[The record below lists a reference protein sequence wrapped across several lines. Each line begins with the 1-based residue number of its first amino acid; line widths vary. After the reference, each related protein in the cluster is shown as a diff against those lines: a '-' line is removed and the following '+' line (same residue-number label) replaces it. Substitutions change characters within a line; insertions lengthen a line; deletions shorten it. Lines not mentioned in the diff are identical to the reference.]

1 VDEGGHQAK
10 SSERK
15 TSKFEPAAVRD
26 AKVERDRSGKQAMSI
41 VSYHARLDENLL
53 EALQTNANHFWDL
66 PADAGPADAEL
77 LYIDKDWSA
86 LSWLLSSKAR
96 EEQKQDAVQFALMR
110 SKAAGEKLDDLAWDA
125 AKARE
130 ASKLGV
136 ELVDTEAMP
145 DEPALIAIE
154 GRGPRDARLAHL
166 GYGGRVFLPTEISN
180 LSAALDRITES
191 DLRAHF
197 DPQAMEGF
205 DVAGIRWTEEPPDVL
220 ETILI
225 PIFNRL
231 KAFFRRAALAGQ
243 YVLVVH
249 G

>member
-1 VDEGGHQAK
+1 MQSKLRSLKTPRQRGG
-10 SSERK
+10 
-15 TSKFEPAAVRD
+15 
-26 AKVERDRSGKQAMSI
+26 SGRQAMSI
-41 VSYHARLDENLL
+41 VSYHARVGENLL
-53 EALQTNANHFWDL
+53 EGLRTNADQFWNL
-66 PADAGPADAEL
+66 PEDAGPAEAEL
-77 LYIDKDWSA
+77 LFIDKDWSA

-96 EEQKQDAVQFALMR
+96 EECKHHAVQLAVTLG
-110 SKAAGEKLDDLAWDA
+110 KPGAEKLDNLAWDA

-130 ASKLGV
+130 ASKLGI
-136 ELVDTEAMP
+136 ELVDTKSMA

-154 GRGPRDARLAHL
+154 GRGSRDARLAHL
-166 GYGGRVFLPTEISN
+166 GYGGRVFLPMEVSN

-197 DPQAMEGF
+197 DPAAMERF
-205 DVAGIRWTEEPPDVL
+205 DVAGFAWTKEPPDVL
-220 ETILI
+220 DTILI

-231 KAFFRRAALAGQ
+231 KAFFRRVTLAGQ

>member
-1 VDEGGHQAK
+1 
-10 SSERK
+10 
-15 TSKFEPAAVRD
+15 
-26 AKVERDRSGKQAMSI
+26 MSV
-41 VSYHARLDENLL
+41 VSYHARVGENLL
-53 EALQTNANHFWDL
+53 DALQTNADRFWDL
-66 PADAGPADAEL
+66 PQDAGPAEAEL
-77 LYIDKDWSA
+77 LFIDKDGSA
-86 LSWLLSSKAR
+86 LSWFCLRTR
-96 EEQKQDAVQFALMR
+96 EERKHDTVQFALMQ
-110 SKAAGEKLDDLAWDA
+110 SKPGAEALDNLAWDA

-130 ASKLGV
+130 ASKLGI
-136 ELVDTEAMP
+136 ELVDTESIA

-166 GYGGRVFLPTEISN
+166 GYGGRVFPPTEVLN
-180 LSAALDRITES
+180 LSAALDRLTDS

-197 DPQAMEGF
+197 DPEAMERF
-205 DVAGIRWTEEPPDVL
+205 DVAGLAWTKEPPDVL
-220 ETILI
+220 DTILI

>member
-1 VDEGGHQAK
+1 
-10 SSERK
+10 
-15 TSKFEPAAVRD
+15 
-26 AKVERDRSGKQAMSI
+26 MSI
-41 VSYHARLDENLL
+41 VSYHARIGETLL
-53 EALQTNANHFWDL
+53 EALQTNADHFWDL
-66 PADAGPADAEL
+66 PEDAGPAEAEL
-77 LYIDKDWSA
+77 LFIDKDWSA

-96 EEQKQDAVQFALMR
+96 EEHKHDAIQFALMQR
-110 SKAAGEKLDDLAWDA
+110 KPGAEKLDNLAWDA

-136 ELVDTEAMP
+136 ELVDTKAMA

-166 GYGGRVFLPTEISN
+166 GYGGRVFLPMEVSN
-180 LSAALDRITES
+180 LSAALDGIAES

-197 DPQAMEGF
+197 DPAAMERF
-205 DVAGIRWTEEPPDVL
+205 DVAGFAWTKEPPDVL
-220 ETILI
+220 DTILI
-225 PIFNRL
+225 PIFNSL